1 MNPDASADA
10 STPRDDLEQLAHREL
25 RRLPAPRAPHTLL
38 PRVMAAVQAWAGR
51 PWYARAWF
59 TWPLGWQV
67 VSAAALVL
75 LVTGG
80 VLLAPRVQGVASSA
94 VAAVQIFG
102 GGGSDVA
109 PPVETTANTAAN
121 TARILWRTLL
131 EPLAT
136 YALVVVVLMFLA
148 CAVFGTALNH
158 VVIERAEQR

>member
-1 MNPDASADA
+1 MNPDTFAKASV
-10 STPRDDLEQLAHREL
+10 PEDDLERLAHREL
-25 RRLPAPRAPHTLL
+25 QRLPAPRAPHSLL
-38 PRVMAAVQAWAGR
+38 PRVMAAVEQWANR
-51 PWYARAWF
+51 PWYTRAWF

-67 VSAAALVL
+67 VSAATLVL

-80 VLLAPRVQGVASSA
+80 VMLAPRAQAVGSSA
-94 VAAVQIFG
+94 IAAVQMFA
-102 GGGSDVA
+102 GSVSDA
-109 PPVETTANTAAN
+109 TPVETTATS
-121 TARILWRTLL
+121 ARILWRTLL